1 MFRLN
6 RITRENYRDALTLT
20 TDSEGKLLLQ
30 EEWLPSLAYS
40 LVQSQFEKE
49 WDVALIECEQLP
61 IGYVMYGKWPE
72 KDRYVLRRFAIDRFH
87 GPTVTGHTLN
97 QLTNLFS
104 GEFYPAFTSTVTGYA
119 PIAPAVGSSSFSTTT
134 VASNTERVSL
144 ALAPVRSTTSF
155 TFSR

>member
-72 KDRYVLRRFAIDRFH
+72 KDRYVLRRFAIDRRYQNR
-87 GPTVTGHTLN
+87 G
-97 QLTNLFS
+97 
-104 GEFYPAFTSTVTGYA
+104 
-119 PIAPAVGSSSFSTTT
+119 VGQKVLPLIISRIQALYD
-134 VASNTERVSL
+134 VVEPLAKVS
-144 ALAPVRSTTSF
+144 RF
-155 TFSR
+155 F